1 MKKLLEELRPR
12 LIAVAAFSFFMN
24 LLLVVPAVF
33 SLQVFDRVLPTNSL
47 ETLTVLIGGTLV
59 VLFILMGLD
68 YVRTRMQNV
77 MGGLIDDLLS
87 PHVVNTVVT
96 RTARARVAASSEG
109 VRDVAALRQV
119 FSSNA
124 LLAVFD
130 APWAIIYVA
139 VIWMFHPMLGLGA
152 LVCTVAML
160 ALAWINDRINRQSL
174 EDLQMETRKAAGY
187 VESSMRNAEVLQA
200 LGMTGTLLARWRH
213 LQDGVADLQTTAS
226 KSGSVFAALSKFLR
240 QGIQVFMMSLGAY
253 LVLSQQASPGIMIAT
268 TILIGRAIQPVEL
281 IVGSL
286 RSLIDGRAAYH
297 RLVELAQEF
306 EDGKDQVKLP
316 RPEGKLTVE
325 GISYKAPGSDKPLI
339 INVGFALEAGE
350 ALAIIGRSAAGKS
363 TLARLLTGVW
373 APNTGVVRLDAA
385 DIAYWPRKDLGPWM
399 GYVPQDVELFAGTVA
414 DNIARLGQVDSEAVV
429 AAAKRANVHELILA
443 LPKGYDTP
451 VGDMGTRLSPGQRQ
465 RIALARAL
473 YGDPRLV
480 VLDEPN
486 SNLDNEGEVAL
497 AQAMNGLRAA
507 GVTSVVITHRP
518 SLIAHVDKVLV
529 LDAGRVQKFGPT
541 REVMKS
547 LQQQSQVIVGDK
559 AQAANAANTPPADA
573 QQVAAG
579 GQNRAAG

>member
-33 SLQVFDRVLPTNSL
+33 SLQVFDRVLTSNSM
-47 ETLTVLIGGTLV
+47 ETLAVLIGGTV
-59 VLFILMGLD
+59 IVLFILMGLD
-68 YVRTRMQNV
+68 YIRTRMQNV

-87 PHVVNTVVT
+87 PHVVNTVVA
-96 RTARARVAASSEG
+96 RTARARVAASTEG

-130 APWAIIYVA
+130 APWAVIYVA

-152 LVCTVAML
+152 LACTSTML
-160 ALAWINDRINRQSL
+160 LLAWVNDRINRRSL
-174 EDLQMETRKAAGY
+174 EDLQMETRRASGY

-200 LGMTGTLLARWRH
+200 LGMTGTMMARWRQ

-286 RSLIDGRAAYH
+286 RTLIEGRSAYH
-297 RLVELAQEF
+297 RLVELSQEF
-306 EDGKDQVKLP
+306 EDSKDQVKLP

-325 GISYKAPGSDKPLI
+325 GISYKAPGSDKPII

-350 ALAIIGRSAAGKS
+350 ALAVIGRSAAGKS

-373 APNTGVVRLDAA
+373 APNTGVVRLDSA
-385 DIAYWPRKDLGPWM
+385 DIAYWPRKDLGPWI

-429 AAAKRANVHELILA
+429 AAAKRANVHDLILA

-451 VGDMGTRLSPGQRQ
+451 VGDMGARLSPGQRQ

-507 GVTSVVITHRP
+507 GVTSIVITHRP

-529 LDAGRVQKFGPT
+529 LDSGRVQKFGPT

-559 AQAANAANTPPADA
+559 AQAANTADA
-573 QQVAAG
+573 PPSDAAPA
-579 GQNRAAG
+579 QNRSVG